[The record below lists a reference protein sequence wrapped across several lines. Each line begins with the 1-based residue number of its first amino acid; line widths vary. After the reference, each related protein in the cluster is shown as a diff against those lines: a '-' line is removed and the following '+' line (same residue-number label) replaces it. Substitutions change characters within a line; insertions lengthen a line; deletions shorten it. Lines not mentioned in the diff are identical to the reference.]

1 MSHGRAEDSD
11 LAYSVAYEDYEL
23 LDQYEVVN
31 ETTNNPAYITMNRTA
46 ANKRNSEGLH
56 PDKMSS
62 SGFSHHVE
70 KSADSKTANAVLLKI
85 RGIRPIYLIA
95 IILAVVLLIAAGIT
109 IIIAFVEISKLRSEI
124 SILQSALPEQPLSI
138 QQAIESTIEAKFRSI
153 KNELNKSEQYVNLSI
168 DQLFSE
174 VNNTRFNEIIS
185 IIRDKQVFASCAEI
199 QTLMPLSPS
208 GYYNIRRS
216 ARGSAITAYCD
227 MTRSCGGITGGWMR
241 VAELDMTD
249 NTTQCPGNLEL
260 STTPLRACRIRNAFD
275 GICSSDMFT
284 VDGVQY
290 SKVCGRIIGYQK
302 GITDAFYSNPNIDT
316 NYVDGVSLTHG
327 NHPRQHIWT
336 FANAINEDD
345 QNPANKCPCTN
356 TAISNFVPPPP
367 IFVGNDY
374 FCDTAV
380 VSGFNNLAF
389 YDTDPLWDGAGCG
402 PQSTCCSF
410 NNPPWF
416 YKPLSQATT
425 DDIKM
430 RVCRDQDRSEEDIAI
445 EIIELYVQ

>member
-1 MSHGRAEDSD
+1 MSHGRAEDSN
-11 LAYSVAYEDYEL
+11 LAYSVADGE
-23 LDQYEVVN
+23 YEVIDK
-31 ETTNNPAYITMNRTA
+31 TTNNLPYIYLDKTA
-46 ANKRNSEGLH
+46 ANKNNPEELH
-56 PDKMSS
+56 LDKMPGSD
-62 SGFSHHVE
+62 FSHHVE
-70 KSADSKTANAVLLKI
+70 KTDDNKKANTVPLKI
-85 RGIRPIYLIA
+85 RRIRPMYLIA
-95 IILAVVLLIAAGIT
+95 ILLAFVLLIAASIAFV
-109 IIIAFVEISKLRSEI
+109 IAFVEISKLRSEI
-124 SILQSALPEQPLSI
+124 SILQSALPEQPMSI

-216 ARGSAITAYCD
+216 ARGSAIAAYCD

-241 VAELDMTD
+241 VVDLDMTD

-260 STTPLRACRIRNAFD
+260 STNPLRTCRVRDPSA

-290 SKVCGRIIGYQK
+290 SKVCGRIKAYMVGSP
-302 GITDAFYSNPNIDT
+302 DAFDNTPNIDY

-327 NHPRQHIWT
+327 NPPRQHVWT
-336 FANAINEDD
+336 FAGALNEDD
-345 QNPANKCPCTN
+345 IQVAQKCACSN
-356 TAISNFVPPPP
+356 TAISNFVPPTPP
-367 IFVGNDY
+367 FVGDDY

-380 VSGFNNLAF
+380 ASGFNNEAF

-410 NNPPWF
+410 NSPPWF
-416 YKPLSQATT
+416 YKQLPLATT
-425 DDIKM
+425 DDIEM
-430 RVCRDQDRSEEDIAI
+430 RVCNNEGADNEDIAI